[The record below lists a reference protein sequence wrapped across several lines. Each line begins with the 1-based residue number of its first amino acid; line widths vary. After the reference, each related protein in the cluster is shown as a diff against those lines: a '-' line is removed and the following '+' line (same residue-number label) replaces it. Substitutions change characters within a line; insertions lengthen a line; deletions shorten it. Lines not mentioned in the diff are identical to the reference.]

1 MGKYCGNCGTQMAQ
15 DEKFCAICGTKFEI
29 NLKSYGVNHLKPL
42 TSEVIKK
49 DLHLQKSSKWGYIF
63 IIAFLLFTSVMSVIG
78 HPIGLVMVAMLAY
91 SLIKMILHD
100 SRISKFRY
108 TIVERICVGLRYIPD
123 GEGADEWKL
132 EFKDINNVRTKSMS
146 VDESFYNATKTGDE
160 FYVVFLGEEK
170 SPCLC
175 YRKSEWIM

>member
-15 DEKFCAICGTKFEI
+15 DEKFCAICGTKFES
-29 NLKSYGVNHLKPL
+29 NVETGKSYSKKQL
-42 TSEVIKK
+42 TPEVIKK

-63 IIAFLLFTSVMSVIG
+63 VIAFLLFTSVMSVIG
-78 HPIGLVMVAMLAY
+78 HPIALVIVAILAY
-91 SLIKMILHD
+91 DLIKMILRD
-100 SRISKFRY
+100 SRISKFSY
-108 TIVERICVGLRYIPD
+108 AIVERICVGMRYIPD

-132 EFKDINNVRTKSMS
+132 DFKDINNVRSRSMS
-146 VDESFYNATKTGDE
+146 VEESFYNATKTGEE

-175 YRKSEWIM
+175 YRKSEWTM